1 MITRRESSS
10 WAKICDKIKMN
21 FSKEVFFV
29 VGTKGADHQ
38 GGQTIG
44 PSIRFPEPYYIR
56 HNNLN
61 CELTRHFV
69 LARLAEWTKQSEEE
83 FDIELPAHAREAGF
97 SRNTFLFLEEE
108 ALYGVVIV
116 SHHHMFA
123 GVAIISTF
131 AVSDDK
137 KWADSCFSVLRKYY
151 REHRKN
157 VVHSFMISPEKNRVS
172 FWKKQG
178 FKRTEE
184 QTEFIEDSMTLKL

>member
-1 MITRRESSS
+1 M
-10 WAKICDKIKMN
+10 KMN
-21 FSKEVFFV
+21 FSKEVFFCL
-29 VGTKGADHQ
+29 AAE

-97 SRNTFLFLEEE
+97 SRNTFLFLRQSAEKTC
-108 ALYGVVIV
+108 LYGVAMI

-123 GVAIISTF
+123 GVGIISCF

-137 KWADSCFSVLRKYY
+137 KWAAPCFLVLRKYY

-157 VVHSFMISPEKNRVS
+157 VVHTFMISPEKNRVS

-184 QTEFIEDSMTLKL
+184 QTEFMEDSMALKI